1 MNSFPGK
8 YNSKLVNTVSK
19 YVKEKLSELQEEIDK
34 CTILIGSFN
43 TPFSVIDRSKVKKK

>member
-19 YVKEKLSELQEEIDK
+19 YVKEKLSELQEEIDT
-34 CTILIGSFN
+34 CTILIGRFN
-43 TPFSVIDRSKVKKK
+43 TPLSVIDRSKV